1 MTSLIAY
8 KISCVAG
15 ISLNLFIT
23 SEILGQLVKSQLINS
38 RLYTSEAKTISAIEI
53 WSPAINY
60 LSFKNIV
67 STLSKAT
74 SISFLA

>member
-53 WSPAINY
+53 
-60 LSFKNIV
+60 
-67 STLSKAT
+67 
-74 SISFLA
+74 